1 MDSES
6 TTVSMYMV
14 SGITCMSCVKS
25 VREAVAN
32 VPGVQTVDL
41 DLDGTLDVTWN
52 QPGPSTAKA
61 DKLVL
66 AAVSKAG
73 KTGRVRDR
81 PRVASHSSKAGPS
94 KSTTDGGGGS
104 AVTKY
109 LVSGIT
115 CMNCV
120 RHVREEVEKLPGVRG
135 TALDLDGALDVTWHL
150 PAPPTAEADK
160 AVLAA
165 VTKAGKKA
173 QLRDRFPANMKGS
186 AGPKSPPPGPPSPPQ
201 PPAGVGGRSTRNT
214 LSVYTI
220 DGVRNAAVA
229 GRVKE
234 SVAAVP
240 NVAAVEM
247 SPLTGVLTVVAE
259 ARSSEGASSAGGNTR
274 GSGRSNGGSFVGG
287 TSAGPADDPL
297 VGGGSPSLV
306 GRVLAAVVAAGSR
319 ATPWQLPGVG
329 GSEDRPRASPADGNR
344 GSGSGGGGG
353 AGGGG
358 PGWIPSAPSFHG
370 STAAFSADSRE
381 GGSSSWSSVPQS
393 GWFSALT
400 TQRGVP
406 RRASSVRSPPQS
418 PRGGPGGRG
427 WSSPPARVSATTRPN
442 GAGTNR
448 QGDNCS
454 DREGDTGGGGG
465 GGDDGDGGGG
475 DATNM
480 SDCRTCGAPSTAA
493 ESIASP
499 STLAL
504 SMVLSSSA
512 ARANAAATGTQRGG
526 GGGGDPQLRLT
537 VGGMTCSACVG
548 KARSTLEEVPG
559 VVQAKVN
566 LLAARATLKL
576 TPEAGASV
584 EAANAVGAAA
594 TRALEGCGYD
604 AVVVGM
610 TGVTGGDNEGG
621 GGGGLRAN
629 VTLLRFADHKA
640 AAEAAALLRRSP
652 GVAAVRL
659 VDSPTAVIQD
669 VDDKAGGNLA
679 DVTERQSVS
688 FDNAGGIGAS
698 LRGGTSRI
706 QALLRTTSR
715 LLRLS
720 SALSAPTDSEAGTI
734 RGSVDEEA
742 PPAAR
747 LPNGHTGIMSEK
759 KGTAKRER
767 VWGAITT
774 GASIVM
780 RLLGRHKKLPTIVWL
795 KAVSADAVAGTGQAG
810 EMAAAAAAALAA
822 SGGGAAGGG
831 GLGGGGFNIK
841 APPLGTPGV
850 TAKIA
855 VVMAFE
861 AIHGETLPFTV
872 VSANEAAGVA
882 SATDAQEALK
892 KEARKY
898 LRLFLFA
905 SIFTLPLFLLT
916 MVAKHIPVMHDR
928 LVESIS
934 DSAKLPL
941 LDVVAWILAT
951 PVQFIAGATF
961 YRSAY
966 YAAKKWRSTMD
977 TLIVLGT
984 TIAYGFSVVIVILTA
999 VQTSNGRSA
1008 GHGGSVTESTVFETA
1023 ALLLTVVLFGKW
1035 LEALAKGRAAAGI
1048 AALASLQP
1056 PTATIMSPDGTTIV
1070 ADEVPAALLSIGDV
1084 VRVKP
1089 GAGFPVD
1096 GDLIEPGC
1104 SDSSGELD
1112 DAEGRVTV
1120 DEKMLTGESRPVAK
1134 YDGDFIYGG
1143 TLNCGRAAAVMR
1155 ASAVG
1160 VDAALNQVVRLV
1172 DDAQSNR
1179 APIEAFADV
1188 VSAVFVPAIVFVA
1201 VLTFA
1206 VWYGLA
1212 KSSSIPERWSA
1223 SEGDG
1228 LFALLFSLAVLVI
1241 ACPCALGLA
1250 TPTVV
1255 MVATA
1260 MGATKHFIL
1269 FKGGGDALQTASGLG
1284 AVLFDKTGTLTRGE
1298 PSVVHVLRLVGNRCS
1313 PGTAVEPWVL
1323 DAVAAAETA
1332 SDHPLA
1338 SALIEY
1344 CKDPEQKNTR
1354 KKKRSRK
1361 DKKSRKEGDNPDDA
1375 SDAEQGPDPSRDLTS
1390 SRVIPGR
1397 GVTAVLPDGTSVA
1410 VGSRS
1415 FIASTTGWQPNSRTT
1430 RTLAAWEATG
1440 STVVIAALDDK
1451 PALAFGVADAL
1462 RPESAEVVAT
1472 LRKQGVDVWMVTG
1485 DGKATAMAVAASVGI
1500 PFERVV
1506 AEALPS
1512 TKVTAV
1518 ERAKTAPLLTGPV
1531 SIVAPVGPSAAALS
1545 AAAMA
1550 ADSSSSD
1557 DDDDDNS
1564 AAPGSTSPA
1573 AVDGARPVVVAA
1585 AGAIEPPPSDSAP
1598 TANVGVHRRPWWGA
1612 RLVHRCTGRGEATA
1626 VDDDG
1631 RPIFSRTVAF
1641 VGDGINDAPALTA
1654 ADLGIAMGG
1663 RSASQAAS
1671 ASAGIVLVRSCLGD
1685 ALVMIG
1691 LAKAA
1696 FTRIRLNYVW
1706 ALGYNVAAIPVA
1718 AGALYPA
1725 LERRLPPYMA
1735 AVAMAASSLCV
1746 VGCALTLRLYKPPK
1760 VLGEDTAEEPMDPEE
1775 IMRM

>member
-1 MDSES
+1 
-6 TTVSMYMV
+6 MYTV
-14 SGITCMSCVKS
+14 SGITCMSCVKR
-25 VREAVAN
+25 VRDALTS
-32 VPGVQTVDL
+32 VPGVRTVDL
-41 DLDGTLDVTWN
+41 DLDGTLDVTWD
-52 QPGPSTAKA
+52 QPGPSTANA

-66 AAVSKAG
+66 AAVSKGG
-73 KTGRVRDR
+73 KTARVRDR
-81 PRVASHSSKAGPS
+81 HQVASRSSGAGPS
-94 KSTTDGGGGS
+94 RSTTEGGGGS

-150 PAPPTAEADK
+150 PPPPTAEADE

-165 VTKAGKKA
+165 VAKAGKKG
-173 QLRDRFPANMKGS
+173 QLRDRFPTNMKAS
-186 AGPKSPPPGPPSPPQ
+186 AGPRSPPPGPPSPPA
-201 PPAGVGGRSTRNT
+201 PPAGVGGRAPRTT

-220 DGVRNAAVA
+220 DGLHNAAVA
-229 GRVKE
+229 GRVKD

-259 ARSSEGASSAGGNTR
+259 ARSSEGASSVGGNIR
-274 GSGRSNGGSFVGG
+274 GSSRGNGSHVGG
-287 TSAGPADDPL
+287 MGTGGVDDPL
-297 VGGGSPSLV
+297 IAGGSPSLV

-319 ATPWQLPGVG
+319 ATPWQLPGVN
-329 GSEDRPRASPADGNR
+329 GSEDRPRASPTEGNR
-344 GSGSGGGGG
+344 GSVNGGGGG
-353 AGGGG
+353 GNGGS
-358 PGWIPSAPSFHG
+358 GWVPSAPSYQG
-370 STAAFSADSRE
+370 STAALSADSRD

-400 TQRGVP
+400 TQRGLP
-406 RRASSVRSPPQS
+406 RRASSVRSPPHS
-418 PRGGPGGRG
+418 PRRGPAGRG
-427 WSSPPARVSATTRPN
+427 WGSPPSRVDATTRHN
-442 GAGTNR
+442 GAGTDGN
-448 QGDNCS
+448 GGKCS
-454 DREGDTGGGGG
+454 DREGDTGGGD
-465 GGDDGDGGGG
+465 GGDEDGDGGGG
-475 DATNM
+475 DALNM
-480 SDCRTCGAPSTAA
+480 SDCRTCGAPSTTG

-504 SMVLSSSA
+504 SIVLSSSA
-512 ARANAAATGTQRGG
+512 ARANAAATGAKRGAGG
-526 GGGGDPQLRLT
+526 GGHPQLRLT

-548 KARSTLEEVPG
+548 KARSTLEELSG
-559 VVQAKVN
+559 VVQARVN
-566 LLAARATLKL
+566 LLAARATVQL
-576 TPEAGASV
+576 TPEAGRSV

-594 TRALEGCGYD
+594 TKALSGCGYD

-610 TGVTGGDNEGG
+610 TGVTGGDNEGC

-629 VTLLRFADHKA
+629 VALLRFADHSA

-659 VDSPTAVIQD
+659 VHTPTAVVRGAD
-669 VDDKAGGNLA
+669 GNVLGSLP

-688 FDNAGGIGAS
+688 FDHAGGIGAT
-698 LRGGTSRI
+698 LREGTSRI

-720 SALSAPTDSEAGTI
+720 SALSAPTDSEAGTV

-742 PPAAR
+742 PPAGRMANNR
-747 LPNGHTGIMSEK
+747 ACTGSSRMAEK
-759 KGTAKRER
+759 KGHSKRER
-767 VWGAITT
+767 LWDGVTT
-774 GASIVM
+774 AASSVG
-780 RLLGRHKKLPTIVWL
+780 RLFGRNKQLPTIVWL
-795 KAVSADAVAGTGQAG
+795 QTVSADAVARTDQADD
-810 EMAAAAAAALAA
+810 MAAAAAAAV
-822 SGGGAAGGG
+822 AAGGG
-831 GLGGGGFNIK
+831 GRGGGGLNIK

-850 TAKIA
+850 TAKVA
-855 VVMAFE
+855 VVMAFQ
-861 AIHGETLPFTV
+861 ALHGENLPFEV
-872 VSANEAAGVA
+872 VSSNEAAGVA
-882 SATDAQEALK
+882 SATDAQDALK
-892 KEARKY
+892 EEARKY
-898 LRLFLFA
+898 LRRFLFA

-928 LVESIS
+928 LVETIS
-934 DSAKLPL
+934 DHAHLPL

-961 YRSAY
+961 YRGAY
-966 YAAKKWRSTMD
+966 YAAKKRRSTMD

-999 VQTSNGRSA
+999 VQTSQGRLI
-1008 GHGGSVTESTVFETA
+1008 GHDGPVTESTVFETA

-1035 LEALAKGRAAAGI
+1035 LEALAKGRAAAGV

-1056 PTATIMSPDGTTIV
+1056 PAATIMSPDGTTIV
-1070 ADEVPAALLSIGDV
+1070 ADEVPVALLSIGDV

-1096 GDLIEPGC
+1096 GDLMEPDG
-1104 SDSSGELD
+1104 SDSSGHLD
-1112 DAEGRVTV
+1112 DVEGRVTA
-1120 DEKMLTGESRPVAK
+1120 DEKMLTGESRPVTK

-1201 VLTFA
+1201 VVTFA
-1206 VWYGLA
+1206 VWYGLV
-1212 KSSSIPERWSA
+1212 KSSSVPDRWSA

-1228 LFALLFSLAVLVI
+1228 LFSLLFSLAVLVI

-1269 FKGGGDALQTASGLG
+1269 FKGGGDALQTAAGLG

-1298 PSVVHVLRLVGNRCS
+1298 PSVVHVLRLAGNRCS
-1313 PGTAVEPWVL
+1313 PGTAVEPWLL
-1323 DAVAAAETA
+1323 DAIAAAEAA

-1338 SALIEY
+1338 RALIDY
-1344 CKDPEQKNTR
+1344 CRDPEQKN
-1354 KKKRSRK
+1354 KKKK
-1361 DKKSRKEGDNPDDA
+1361 KTKKSKKSKKAGANPDDE
-1375 SDAEQGPDPSRDLTS
+1375 SDAEQAPSPTS
-1390 SRVIPGR
+1390 NLNTSRVIPGR
-1397 GVTAVLPDGTSVA
+1397 GVTAVLADGTSVA

-1415 FIASTTGWQPNSRTT
+1415 FIASTTGWEPNARTT
-1430 RTLAAWEATG
+1430 RALAAWEATG
-1440 STVVIAALDDK
+1440 STVVIAALDNK
-1451 PALAFGVADAL
+1451 AALAFGVADAL

-1472 LRKQGVDVWMVTG
+1472 LRKQGLDVWMVTG
-1485 DGKATAMAVAASVGI
+1485 DGKATARAVAASVGI

-1531 SIVAPVGPSAAALS
+1531 SLIAPVGPSAAAF
-1545 AAAMA
+1545 AAAA
-1550 ADSSSSD
+1550 ATAGDSSSD
-1557 DDDDDNS
+1557 DDDDSN
-1564 AAPGSTSPA
+1564 ATPGSVSPA
-1573 AVDGARPVVVAA
+1573 AVDGARPVVVSA
-1585 AGAIEPPPSDSAP
+1585 AGAIEPPLSDPSAAVDGGSR
-1598 TANVGVHRRPWWGA
+1598 RRPWWGA

-1631 RPIFSRTVAF
+1631 HPVFTRTVAF

-1663 RSASQAAS
+1663 RASSHAAS

-1685 ALVMIG
+1685 ALVMIA

-1696 FTRIRLNYVW
+1696 FMRIRLNYAW

-1746 VGCALTLRLYKPPK
+1746 VGCALTLRFFKAPK
-1760 VLGEDTAEEPMDPEE
+1760 VLGEDTAEDPMDPEE
-1775 IMRM
+1775 IMNL